1 MGVTGGG
8 LTMRKL
14 LLVLLG
20 LAAIAAALLALPY
33 LRYRQS
39 EGVVPAWVRFGGLEV
54 NGATRAEVAAA
65 LQRGLDEPVA
75 AWYGEKRVLL
85 RPVRVG
91 FRVDVDGMLSEA
103 ETYDTGDRLLRYLV
117 ELSLERPI
125 RTDNVALRYTLDE
138 AALDAWLGEVAAEHD
153 RPPGMPEPLL
163 ESLTLAPGKPGTAMD
178 RAAARDLIVAALAN
192 PADRT
197 VHLPVAESPAPPMD
211 VKALGGLLEE
221 VLEEFPGIGSVY
233 LHFLPTGEEIA
244 INADVAYAGTSTLK
258 IPIMT
263 QVFRKLNHPPGIET
277 TKIMTETMMH
287 SGNFT
292 ANLMLGIIGDDDW
305 NVGVRVMNESF
316 KELGLP
322 NTFMA
327 TPYDRQLPI
336 APRIVTEAN
345 SRTDINTQPDP
356 YMQTTPRDIGS
367 ALQMLV
373 ACSEGGGTLIAA
385 YGEKITQAEC
395 QQALEFMSL
404 NEMTELLVGGL
415 PPGTKAVHKHGY
427 VPDTHG
433 DVAAIWSPAGPYVLT
448 VFLYRPT
455 WLEWHYSNPTMQTL
469 ARATWNFFSTQYEGL
484 SEARLPEQV
493 RNADAQTGSQDQ
505 TPDPVSPGNPPDGR
519 ELFGLRVDDVLGRI
533 RNGVGDVR
541 NGLRDG
547 FTDVRDGLGHLLP
560 GVLDR

>member
-14 LLVLLG
+14 LLILLA
-20 LAAIAAALLALPY
+20 LAAIAAALLAMPY
-33 LRYRQS
+33 LRYQQS
-39 EGVVPAWVRFGGLEV
+39 SGVVPAWVRFGGLEV

-75 AWYGEKRVLL
+75 AWYGDTRVLL

-91 FRVDVDGMLSEA
+91 FQVDVDGMLAEA
-103 ETYDTGDRLLRYLV
+103 GTYDTGDRLLRYLV

-125 RTDNVALRYTLDE
+125 RTDNVALRYVLDE
-138 AALDAWLGEVAAEHD
+138 AALDAWLDEVAAEHD
-153 RPPGMPEPLL
+153 RPPGMPQPLL
-163 ESLTLAPGKPGTAMD
+163 ETLTLAPGKPGTAMD
-178 RAAARDLIVAALAN
+178 RAAARDLIVTALAN
-192 PADRT
+192 PADRM

-221 VLEEFPGIGSVY
+221 VLEEFPGIGSIY

-258 IPIMT
+258 IPIT
-263 QVFRKLNHPPGIET
+263 TEVFRKLDAPPGIDT
-277 TKIMTETMMH
+277 RKIISETMMQ

-292 ANLMLGIIGDDDW
+292 ANLMLGIIGDGDW
-305 NVGVRVMNESF
+305 DAGVRVLNESF
-316 KELGLP
+316 KTLGMH

-327 TPYDRQLPI
+327 TPYDRQLPVT
-336 APRIVTEAN
+336 PRIVTEAN

-356 YMQTTPRDIGS
+356 YIQTTPRDMGS

-385 YGEKITQAEC
+385 YSDAITQAEC
-395 QQALEFMSL
+395 QQALDFIAL

-427 VPDTHG
+427 VSDTHG
-433 DVAAIWSPAGPYVLT
+433 DVAAIWSPAGPYVLA
-448 VFLYRPT
+448 VFLHRPI

-469 ARATWNFFSTQYEGL
+469 GRATWNFFSNQYEGL
-484 SEARLPEQV
+484 PEARLLEQV
-493 RNADAQTGSQDQ
+493 RNADAQKGSQDQ
-505 TPDPVSPGNPPDGR
+505 ASDPASPGNQQDGR
-519 ELFGLRVDDVLGRI
+519 ELFGLRVDDVLDRI
-533 RNGVGDVR
+533 RSGLGDVR
-541 NGLRDG
+541 DSLNR
-547 FTDVRDGLGHLLP
+547 LLT
-560 GVLDR
+560 GVLNR

>member
-1 MGVTGGG
+1 
-8 LTMRKL
+8 MRKL

-20 LAAIAAALLALPY
+20 LAIVAAALLTLPY
-33 LRYRQS
+33 LRYRQAA
-39 EGVVPAWVRFGGLEV
+39 GVVPAWVRFGGLEI
-54 NGATRAEVAAA
+54 NGATQAEVAAA

-75 AWYGEKRVLL
+75 AWYGDTRVLL

-91 FRVDVDGMLSEA
+91 FRVDVADMLAEA
-103 ETYDTGDRLLRYLV
+103 EAYDTAGWLLRYLV

-125 RTDNVALRYTLDE
+125 HTADVALRYTFDA
-138 AALDAWLGEVAAEHD
+138 AALDAWLDEVAAEHD
-153 RPPGMPEPLL
+153 RPPGRPEPLL
-163 ESLTLAPGKPGTAMD
+163 ETLTLAPGRPGTVMD
-178 RAAARDLIVAALAN
+178 RAAARDLIIAALAN

-197 VHLPVAESPAPPMD
+197 VRLPVAESPALPMN
-211 VKALGGLLEE
+211 VAALGGLLEE
-221 VLEEFPGIGSVY
+221 ILDEFPGIGSVY

-258 IPIMT
+258 IPILT
-263 QVFRKLNHPPGIET
+263 QLYRKLDAPPDIET
-277 TKIMTETMMH
+277 RKIISETMMH

-292 ANLMLGIIGDDDW
+292 ANLMLGIIGDGDW
-305 NVGVRVMNESF
+305 NAGVSVMNRSF
-316 KELGLP
+316 KALGMK

-327 TPYDRQLPI
+327 TPYDRQLPV
-336 APRIVTEAN
+336 APHIVTEAN

-385 YGEKITQAEC
+385 YGDQITQAEC
-395 QQALEFMSL
+395 QQALDFISL

-433 DVAAIWSPAGPYVLT
+433 DVAAIWSPAGPYVLA
-448 VFLYRPT
+448 VFLYRPI
-455 WLEWHYSNPTMQTL
+455 WLEWDYSNPTMQTL

-484 SEARLPEQV
+484 DAARPSAQAGDANAAAGLPA
-493 RNADAQTGSQDQ
+493 RIDGPAG
-505 TPDPVSPGNPPDGR
+505 PVPPSDTT
-519 ELFGLRVDDVLGRI
+519 ELFGLRLDEILGRI
-533 RNGVGDVR
+533 R
-541 NGLRDG
+541 
-547 FTDVRDGLGHLLP
+547 DGLGGLLD
-560 GVLDR
+560 GLSSLFAGRLDRLDR